1 MQDELMVTPQ
11 ELKNTAGS
19 FEQSS
24 RTVKSTTDAMMTK
37 VNSLKSAFEGDAATA
52 YIRPSAGGYEPDRQ
66 KDCGT
71 CKRPAGDS
79 VEL

>member
-24 RTVKSTTDAMMTK
+24 RTAADTRMDFEVLPAAI
-37 VNSLKSAFEGDAATA
+37 LKT
-52 YIRPSAGGYEPDRQ
+52 
-66 KDCGT
+66 
-71 CKRPAGDS
+71 
-79 VEL
+79 